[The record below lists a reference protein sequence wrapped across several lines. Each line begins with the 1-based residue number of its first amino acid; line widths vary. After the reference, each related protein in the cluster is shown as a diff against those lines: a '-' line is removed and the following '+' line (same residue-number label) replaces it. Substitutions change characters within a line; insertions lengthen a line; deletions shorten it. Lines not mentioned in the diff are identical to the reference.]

1 MLTDDNCSPIRRGHG
16 RVAHDRARFGEE
28 LRGPDQE
35 PGHHHHRARQLE
47 DPEIEFG
54 YSARPQD
61 ESVFF
66 SVEFASARNI
76 DKMMATNDAWMKENK
91 IKKVEPIK
99 AEAPLNGISATIFQ
113 YRTTDENGPTMV
125 DFILLPAGESRVIM
139 LTVWGSDEERE
150 GHGKELDAIFG
161 SIKSIN

>member
-1 MLTDDNCSPIRRGHG
+1 MTIARP
-16 RVAHDRARFGEE
+16 VATAVAALLMIAPAFAKNFAVPTKNPAVTITVPNDWKTQAIGY
-28 LRGPDQE
+28 
-35 PGHHHHRARQLE
+35 
-47 DPEIEFG
+47 G

-66 SVEFASARNI
+66 SVEFADARNI

-99 AEAPLNGISATIFQ
+99 ADAPLNGIPATVFQ
-113 YRTTDENGPTMV
+113 YRTTDENGPTKV
-125 DFILLPAGESRVIM
+125 DFILLPAGENRVIM

-150 GHGKELDAIFG
+150 AHGNELDAIFG

>member
-1 MLTDDNCSPIRRGHG
+1 MTIARPFAVAMAALLMIAPALAKNFAVPTKNPAITITVPDNWKT
-16 RVAHDRARFGEE
+16 
-28 LRGPDQE
+28 Q
-35 PGHHHHRARQLE
+35 
-47 DPEIEFG
+47 EIEFG